1 MIVLIEESQGIF
13 NTITCHPNYLK
24 LSPVNHEPQDY
35 SKLIGRKTRKPETIE
50 TLGSPSV
57 VQIDYEKFL
66 SGSDKTG

>member
-1 MIVLIEESQGIF
+1 MTVLIEESQGIF
-13 NTITCHPNYLK
+13 NTITCHPDYLK

-50 TLGSPSV
+50 TLRSPSV
-57 VQIDYEKFL
+57 QRDYEKCL